1 MTDNITIRDYD
12 GNPVVVRA
20 DIISSVAWQYL
31 KMAFGTDNV
40 ATVVDAANPLP
51 VMDAQFDID
60 AVAGCPITLDFA
72 HAEIHEGDSYTAS
85 YTADLTNGQVFD
97 ILIVTPDSANL
108 AHFVWSVDFELEG
121 HVSIYEAP
129 TATQAANPIV
139 AYNRNRSGT
148 PNVATVVVTH
158 SPTSITVG
166 TTLIRDA
173 HAGAGKILSGSRA
186 DGREFILKANTKY
199 LMRITNATSSANYI
213 SVWLDWYEHA

>member
-12 GNPVVVRA
+12 GNPVIIRA
-20 DIISSVAWQYL
+20 DDISSVFWQYL
-31 KMAFGTDNV
+31 KVAFGTDNA
-40 ATVVDAANPLP
+40 ATVVDAAHPLP
-51 VMDAQFDID
+51 VIDAQTLLDTISG
-60 AVAGCPITLDFA
+60 APITIPFE
-72 HAEIHEGDSYTAS
+72 HHEIHEGDAFTAS
-85 YTADLTNGQVFD
+85 YAADLTNGQVFD
-97 ILIVTPDSANL
+97 ILIVTPDSADL
-108 AHFVWSVDFELEG
+108 AHFVWAVDFELEG

-139 AYNRNRSGT
+139 AYNRNRNGT
-148 PNVATVVVTH
+148 PAAATVVVTH
-158 SPTSITVG
+158 SPTAVTVG

-199 LMRITNATSSANYI
+199 LMRITNATANPNWI